1 MSKLRYHPRPA
12 THTQLRLKL
21 PLPAAS
27 PFDGILGQVARSKI
41 QKDTVACCLC
51 VCGCEYVA
59 IIHCHWQLVGQLLVP
74 QLRRSPWRH
83 HPAIVRFVL
92 TVAQLRSF
100 ALLNFSIWAVLSFHR
115 IFRIFVLHSVLCVLP
130 ALLCPA
136 KDSGSQSGS
145 EMIIAKVFV

>member
-1 MSKLRYHPRPA
+1 MSKLRWTP

-27 PFDGILGQVARSKI
+27 PFDGILRFSTSCTLNNSEGHCS
-41 QKDTVACCLC
+41 LLPL
-51 VCGCEYVA
+51 CGCEYVA
-59 IIHCHWQLVGQLLVP
+59 IIHCHWQLVGQLLVL